1 VMVDIGCTLWDNL
14 FVKSW
19 FSCYK

>member
-1 VMVDIGCTLWDNL
+1 MVDIGCTLWDNL